1 MESISSSVFSK
12 KNESE
17 TPTKTASSFNYTK
30 TIGVLLLVALLYYF
44 REQVYSLYQVYVA
57 DSVRRFFGETLLKM
71 NLTPKGEFITTY
83 VPDLSSLGKMMGV
96 SSATASAVSA
106 EEISLDN
113 IGV

>member
-71 NLTPKGEFITTY
+71 NLTPKGELMTTY
-83 VPDLSSLGKMMGV
+83 VPDLSSVGKMMGV
-96 SSATASAVSA
+96 SAVSA